1 MRSDSGV
8 GESIKSDNDDL
19 PNYGVAGAHA
29 SATMYPPIDQPSS
42 KLPIIDLETMSPQT
56 VHGSMS
62 PSMSPLM
69 SPSHNYSSPD
79 KPPKPET
86 ASNSPPAAPNSTS
99 ANVSKTGKISSAINL
114 TPVMPSPGPTVRQRI
129 SNWMRSADKHPVDK
143 REVVKLLKKK
153 GFVLFCGL
161 TIFENHFSIINLM
174 VIFFINFN
182 LRIFTFQKYLFF

>member
-1 MRSDSGV
+1 MIRFLLEFLCLEKPIFRNNLFNPNLIFTESNSGSPCLTKKSVRSDSGV

-62 PSMSPLM
+62 PS
-69 SPSHNYSSPD
+69 HNYSSPD

-86 ASNSPPAAPNSTS
+86 ASNSPPTAPNSTS
-99 ANVSKTGKISSAINL
+99 ANISKTGKISSAINL

-143 REVVKLLKKK
+143 REVVKLMK
-153 GFVLFCGL
+153 
-161 TIFENHFSIINLM
+161 
-174 VIFFINFN
+174 
-182 LRIFTFQKYLFF
+182 